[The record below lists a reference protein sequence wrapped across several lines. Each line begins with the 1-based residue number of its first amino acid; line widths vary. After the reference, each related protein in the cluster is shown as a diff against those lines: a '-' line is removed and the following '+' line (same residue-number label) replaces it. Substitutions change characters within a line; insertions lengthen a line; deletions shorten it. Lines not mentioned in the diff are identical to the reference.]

1 MNIVD
6 DPYISFAPTKHDPMI
21 ESHRQF
27 AQPNEILR
35 IYYKHKRFIFYVKNK
50 KNKKF
55 GCGTAKHA
63 MNLIKKKY
71 PDDKIADMQFCY
83 PINWTVAKKQ
93 QLFKLLGQ
101 DNTIDHFEKRL
112 YEYLLLLI

>member
-1 MNIVD
+1 MDVVD

-27 AQPNEILR
+27 AQTNEILR
-35 IYYKHKRFIFYVKNK
+35 IYYKHKRFIFYIKNK

-55 GCGTAKHA
+55 GCGTARHVV
-63 MNLIKKKY
+63 NLLKKKY
-71 PDDKIADMQFCY
+71 PNDNVCDLQFCY
-83 PINWTVAKKQ
+83 PINWCDARKKR
-93 QLFKLLGQ
+93 LFKLLGQ
-101 DNTIDHFEKRL
+101 DNTTDHFEKRL